1 MAVDRPGNASWY
13 LPCKM
18 GKIRLHL
25 SGSSPRESSVHPEPV
40 LKMQENCTQ
49 EAILESCPTGQY
61 KDGVLSHRAFC
72 SPFVTKCRFL
82 FATYGS
88 RLIES
93 LTLLESS
100 SLFGICQQNKG
111 CDIISSLS

>member
-1 MAVDRPGNASWY
+1 MLLGICPAKW
-13 LPCKM
+13 
-18 GKIRLHL
+18 GKLGCIYWDP
-25 SGSSPRESSVHPEPV
+25 SPRESSVHPEPV
-40 LKMQENCTQ
+40 LKMQKNCTQ
-49 EAILESCPTGQY
+49 EAILESCLTGQY
-61 KDGVLSHRAFC
+61 KDGALSHRAFC

-88 RLIES
+88 RLSES

-111 CDIISSLS
+111 RDVISSLS